1 MSLDDK
7 EVALHHLRRM
17 SESQRRAHQ
26 WASEDGGLTGPL
38 RDMLFGIGSILDAL
52 ITMVEETS

>member
-7 EVALHHLRRM
+7 DVMLHHLRRM

-26 WASEDGGLTGPL
+26 WASEDEGLTGPV
-38 RDMLFGIGSILDAL
+38 RDMLFGIGTILDAL